1 MNDNSTLCS
10 PKETFFLILVLMTN
24 RLFTNFPIIHNRISG
39 TGASLSA
46 AVSVVIACLLI
57 YFIAAKFFVS
67 GNENIISK
75 TERIFGKPGKFI
87 LSLLL
92 VAYLLV
98 SSFYQL
104 TEITDFAKLT
114 AFPTTPFPFIAGFFA
129 AAAVIGA
136 LSGAKALF
144 RTSGYII
151 ISFGA
156 SLLILLSS
164 ALFQSDFTNLFPM
177 LGTGSVNVFKSGFA
191 GTTMF
196 SDIILLFIL
205 KPSFTTVK
213 SARRTVLTASAVA
226 LAFAF
231 LVSLA
236 YTAKIPYP
244 VSSNEHFPL
253 FLLLKEAYFGRFFQR
268 TDALFLFSSS
278 IFGMFSL
285 SLNIFLISRI
295 FRQTFGIKPSHIT
308 IIPAVIILY
317 CIAITSFRFSVPFM
331 IYSGAIAAFVF
342 LFAILPYRKEK
353 TTANES

>member
-1 MNDNSTLCS
+1 MNNNSILCS
-10 PKETFFLILVLMTN
+10 PRETFFLILVLMTN
-24 RLFTNFPIIHNRISG
+24 RIFTNFPIIHNRVSG

-46 AVSVVIACLLI
+46 AISVVIALLLI

-75 TERIFGKPGKFI
+75 TERIFGKVGKFI
-87 LSLLL
+87 LSLGL
-92 VAYLLV
+92 VAYLFI

-104 TEITDFAKLT
+104 TEITDFARLT
-114 AFPTTPFPFIAGFFA
+114 AFPTAPFSFIAGFFA
-129 AAAVIGA
+129 VAAAIGA

-144 RTSGYII
+144 RTSGYIVI
-151 ISFGA
+151 AFGA

-164 ALFQSDFTNLFPM
+164 ALFQSDFTNLFPI
-177 LGTGSVNVFKSGFA
+177 LGTGYVNVFKSGFA

-196 SDIILLFIL
+196 SDIILLFVL

-213 SARRTVLTASAVA
+213 SARRTLLTASAVA
-226 LAFAF
+226 LSFAF
-231 LVSLA
+231 LLSLA

-244 VSSNEHFPL
+244 VSSEEHFPT

-268 TDALFLFSSS
+268 TDAMFLFSSS

-295 FRQTFGIKPSHIT
+295 FKQTFGIKQRYKT
-308 IIPAVIILY
+308 IIPTVIILY

-331 IYSGAIAAFVF
+331 IYSGAIAALVF

-353 TTANES
+353 ITSNES